1 LNEPSGMCGAG
12 KAGKT
17 PLTGGFLTQG
27 GLAKAEYGKQ
37 RCVNIRHRDYP
48 ADLDL
53 LHELN
58 R

>member
-1 LNEPSGMCGAG
+1 MCGAG